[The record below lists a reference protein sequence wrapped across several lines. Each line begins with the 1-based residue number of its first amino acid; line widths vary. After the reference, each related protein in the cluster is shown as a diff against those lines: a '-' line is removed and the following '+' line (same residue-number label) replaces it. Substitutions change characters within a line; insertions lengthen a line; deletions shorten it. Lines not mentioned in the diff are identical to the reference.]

1 MLVAC
6 LARRHG
12 AVGVCSSWSRSWPL
26 FCDRVSSA
34 AIRSCRV
41 IGVPPVLAGF
51 SDLFHQDRVPRLR
64 HIGLPIDLVGEGA
77 EWRQVDRLDRQA
89 ARFQGVGDTL
99 FISEAAIV
107 VEFGCFLGGSLNRSL
122 LLG

>member
-1 MLVAC
+1 MLAAC

-12 AVGVCSSWSRSWPL
+12 AAGVSSSW
-26 FCDRVSSA
+26 DRVSSA
-34 AIRSCRV
+34 TIGSCRV

-51 SDLFHQDRVPRLR
+51 NDLFHQGWIPRLC
-64 HIGLPIDLVGEGA
+64 HIGLAIDLVGEGA
-77 EWRQVDRLDRQA
+77 EWRKVDRIDRQP

-99 FISEAAIV
+99 FVSEATIV
-107 VEFGCFLGGSLNRSL
+107 VEFGRSLGGGLNRSL